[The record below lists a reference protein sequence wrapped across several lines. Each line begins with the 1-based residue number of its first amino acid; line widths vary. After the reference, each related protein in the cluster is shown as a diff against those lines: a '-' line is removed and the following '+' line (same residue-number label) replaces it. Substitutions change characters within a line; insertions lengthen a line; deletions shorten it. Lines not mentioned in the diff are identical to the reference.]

1 MVFKQD
7 FMGYAVTVG
16 QPMLAL
22 DFRPQHSCYFLKNW
36 DPWWPQGELIG
47 LEVVAGSERDVLVL
61 NNLPASLFSSEA
73 VLRICG
79 SLGTV
84 NLHLKV
90 F

>member
-1 MVFKQD
+1 
-7 FMGYAVTVG
+7 MGYAVTVG

-61 NNLPASLFSSEA
+61 TTSQHRCLA
-73 VLRICG
+73 VRQFCVYVALWEQ
-79 SLGTV
+79 
-84 NLHLKV
+84 
-90 F
+90 